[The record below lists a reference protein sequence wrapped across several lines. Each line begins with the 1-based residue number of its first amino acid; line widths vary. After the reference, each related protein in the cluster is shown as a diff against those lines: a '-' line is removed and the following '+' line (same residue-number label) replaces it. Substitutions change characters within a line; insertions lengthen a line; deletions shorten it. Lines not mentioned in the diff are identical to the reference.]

1 MVQYTLSRGADVL
14 PLTQANGL
22 YVRPGVE
29 GLDTPPVRLSE
40 TDPADSDGSFVTNVR
55 YAPRDI
61 VLPLH
66 LQVETANEARG
77 LTRRLAS
84 LLNPQVGPVTLTVT
98 HPQQAAELLPAA
110 ATEGRAAEWEAANV
124 ATTVSEVTSP
134 KRSGTHALKVEV
146 TGVISGNGYAAA
158 QLPTAKRL
166 TVSAGQ
172 SYRLTAYARAVSGTQ
187 TARLVVGWYNA
198 GGTLIATQELAYRLV
213 GTTFL
218 PLTADTTPPY
228 GAARLSVELAGGRG
242 SSATLYWD
250 DITVTAQDVT
260 REISGYLSAPFGS
273 ALAKMEGLP
282 WRRLGLQLRCPDPFF
297 LGPSEL
303 AISQFADTVTVYN
316 PGDAFAWPVWMVGI
330 ASGYP
335 ITLTNTSLPGSPSLS
350 VDDTVLD
357 LSINTDPRALA
368 VTNLDTSAPAWG
380 AISADS
386 TFFPLAPGNNTLT
399 GTNIGGLSGVTGTFR
414 PRWLTGW

>member
-1 MVQYTLSRGADVL
+1 MVQYTLSRGGDVL
-14 PLTQANGL
+14 PLTQANGF

-124 ATTVSEVTSP
+124 ATAVSEVTSP

-198 GGTLIATQELAYRLV
+198 GGTLIATQELADKMV

-218 PLTADTTPPY
+218 ALTADITPPY
-228 GAARLSVELAGGRG
+228 GAVKLSVELAGGRS

-303 AISQFADTVTVYN
+303 AISQFASSVTIFN
-316 PGDAFAWPVWMVGI
+316 PGDAFAWPVWTAIG
-330 ASGYP
+330 ATGFPLSF
-335 ITLTNTSLPGSPSLS
+335 TNTSLPGNPTVNVSDAYSSL
-350 VDDTVLD
+350 V
-357 LSINTDPRALA
+357 INTDPRALSVV
-368 VTNLDTSAPAWG
+368 VTGTSTPAWD

-386 TFFPLAPGNNTLT
+386 TFFPLAPGNNALT
-399 GTNIGGLSGVTGTFR
+399 GTNIGGLAYLLGSFR